1 MLYNVTGETKLS
13 DHFKKIIIPLHILS
27 LLCIPYFSTNYIIPF
42 LVGWVL
48 ISGFGIAIGQHRYFC
63 HNSFKTYKVFHILLG
78 WLACLGSQ
86 GSTIFWNAA
95 HANHHG
101 EADTKNDVHSP
112 LHGTW
117 NAYWGWILNL
127 DPKNVPMKYSKRLI
141 KDSYQKWL
149 HQNYYKVVWGSVAI
163 FAVLNFLAVGDMY
176 LTLYGMI
183 LPMSWSTHQ
192 EPIINILGHINN
204 FGYRNYNTRDNST
217 NSRLLAML
225 TFGQCYHNNH
235 HANPHRYNFGSKWT
249 EFDPA
254 APLVMLIKKYS

>member
-1 MLYNVTGETKLS
+1 MTGETILS

-101 EADTKNDVHSP
+101 EADPIKNGYIKTITKWC
-112 LHGTW
+112 G
-117 NAYWGWILNL
+117 
-127 DPKNVPMKYSKRLI
+127 
-141 KDSYQKWL
+141 
-149 HQNYYKVVWGSVAI
+149 VV
-163 FAVLNFLAVGDMY
+163 
-176 LTLYGMI
+176 
-183 LPMSWSTHQ
+183 
-192 EPIINILGHINN
+192 
-204 FGYRNYNTRDNST
+204 
-217 NSRLLAML
+217 
-225 TFGQCYHNNH
+225 
-235 HANPHRYNFGSKWT
+235 
-249 EFDPA
+249 
-254 APLVMLIKKYS
+254 